1 VEERMKMSEKETIL
15 MIRERILEYAR
26 TAREDGPFANPGRK
40 EPFKG
45 SGLVFIH
52 QPSFRK
58 WLGEKHHLFV
68 SQPQAMM
75 ALAVMHAQPRLLNF
89 KNKYGRKVYG
99 IDIRQDVA
107 EVSYGR

>member
-1 VEERMKMSEKETIL
+1 MSEKETVKYISQ
-15 MIRERILEYAR
+15 RILEYAK
-26 TAREDGPFANPGRK
+26 TAKEDGPFGDPKRR

-58 WLGEKHHLFV
+58 WLGEKYHFYV

-75 ALAVMHAQPRLLNF
+75 ALTTMRAQPRLLNF
-89 KNKYGRKVYG
+89 KNKFGRKVYG
-99 IDIRQDVA
+99 INIFEDVVEKRSA
-107 EVSYGR
+107 SYGR